1 MGNQRFILVTSL
13 VSLVALTGAGCA
25 DKMIK
30 KSPGRSSDS
39 SSSESRDSKDEYKG
53 AVDLELPEES
63 SQKANA
69 GIQRM
74 VEKLFDDVK
83 ITSFLNH
90 FPGEGGLSVEYTTKR
105 AITQSDFND
114 FLKLLKTEKY
124 VVEQSGINDG
134 EISIAAKSSDTY
146 LIVAMKI
153 NEQKVNVVLMPTD
166 FTGSEE

>member
-1 MGNQRFILVTSL
+1 VTARVTPKAPAVLHGHHGMISL
-13 VSLVALTGAGCA
+13 MYCEFPRKNSLTVVSLVELRGFCEIRSYCA
-25 DKMIK
+25 I
-30 KSPGRSSDS
+30 
-39 SSSESRDSKDEYKG
+39 
-53 AVDLELPEES
+53 
-63 SQKANA
+63 